1 MINERPFNYFKNGLA
16 IGVGVGFAG
25 GIFSTLWMKKK
36 QSMNADDVLDQI
48 KAATPS

>member
-25 GIFSTLWMKKK
+25 GIFDIMDEEKTI
-36 QSMNADDVLDQI
+36 DECR
-48 KAATPS
+48 

>member
-25 GIFSTLWMKKK
+25 GS
-36 QSMNADDVLDQI
+36 SRHYG
-48 KAATPS
+48 